1 VAKRLLQGERLQTN
15 PASPHVW
22 MHVPGRW
29 GSDDFVAAARARGVY
44 VNASGEFAVADQ
56 HPPAVRL
63 CLGTPR
69 TRPGL
74 EEALTRIVNTLAD
87 RALPDRA
94 VV

>member
-1 VAKRLLQGERLQTN
+1 VARRLLEGERLQTN

-22 MHVPGRW
+22 MHLPSRW
-29 GSDDFVAAARARGVY
+29 TSDEFTAAARARGVY
-44 VNASGEFAVADQ
+44 VNASAGFAVGDQ
-56 HPPAVRL
+56 HPRAVRL

-69 TRPGL
+69 TRAGL
-74 EEALTRIVNTLAD
+74 EEALTRIVSALAD